1 MATTPNAVPAGGTLR
16 GRGAAVNPGNR
27 FDPVRYERHPDLDP
41 EDTVA
46 PGTQLLK
53 DTSRS
58 ILSKNTSPDVPF
70 TYSFNPYRGCE
81 HGCVYCYARP
91 THEYLGFSAGL
102 DFETRILV
110 KENAAALLRK
120 ELARPGWE
128 PQAVALSGNTD
139 PYQPA
144 ERELGITRGC
154 LEVLLDFRNP
164 VGIITKSRLVTRD
177 IDVLRELA
185 AFDAVSVTL
194 SITTLDAGLAAVMEP
209 RAASPGRRLDAV
221 RRLSEAGI
229 PVGVNVAPVVPGLTD
244 HEIPSI
250 IRAAAEAGAE
260 RAGWIMLRLPHGVRM
275 LFEDWLRRHRPARAD
290 KVLNRIRHIRGGDL
304 NDSRYATRMRGEGI
318 FAREIEA
325 LFRLACRHTGLDA
338 RRYRPLSSRH
348 FRRRAVE
355 QISLF

>member
-27 FDPVRYERHPDLDP
+27 FDPVRYERDPDLDP

-120 ELARPGWE
+120 ELARSGWE

-194 SITTLDAGLAAVMEP
+194 SITTLDAGLASDSA
-209 RAASPGRRLDAV
+209 GR
-221 RRLSEAGI
+221 I
-229 PVGVNVAPVVPGLTD
+229 
-244 HEIPSI
+244 
-250 IRAAAEAGAE
+250 
-260 RAGWIMLRLPHGVRM
+260 
-275 LFEDWLRRHRPARAD
+275 
-290 KVLNRIRHIRGGDL
+290 
-304 NDSRYATRMRGEGI
+304 
-318 FAREIEA
+318 
-325 LFRLACRHTGLDA
+325 
-338 RRYRPLSSRH
+338 
-348 FRRRAVE
+348 
-355 QISLF
+355 